1 MSKNIFLSFVF
12 HTLMIVLTALSLP
25 FMMRDPIDLP
35 PILSVELIQI
45 TDKTSIPFAA
55 RATET
60 LEKIKKKKEEKRVVS
75 QQAPPSERKK
85 EKPDR
90 IPMPDDLKKE
100 KKQIVKKKQNPKE
113 VKTEIRQ
120 ASEFEKKELFDPNQ
134 VAALIDKSKEETA
147 ETLKKNQKLTQSSV
161 KNSFK
166 NALTLSQEDAL
177 KAQIFGCWSLPL
189 GLPYQENL
197 MVRIKLKLK
206 PDGTVLK
213 SEILD
218 HARMNSPGQGFYKVL
233 AESALRAIRI
243 CQPLRVPPTGYEKW
257 KDLQLNFDANEMLKG

>member
-1 MSKNIFLSFVF
+1 MTRSIFLSLIF
-12 HTLMIVLTALSLP
+12 HAGMIVATALSLP
-25 FMMRDPIDLP
+25 FMMRAPIDLP
-35 PILSVELIQI
+35 PILSVDLIQI

-55 RATET
+55 KATEI
-60 LEKIKKKKEEKRVVS
+60 LEKIKKKTEEKRVVS
-75 QQAPPSERKK
+75 QQAPPTEKKK

-90 IPMPDDLKKE
+90 IPLPEDLDKE
-100 KKQIVKKKQNPKE
+100 KKKIIKKKQNPKE
-113 VKTEIRQ
+113 VKEEIRQ

-134 VAALIDKSKEETA
+134 IAALIDKSKEEVA
-147 ETLKKNQKLTQSSV
+147 ETLKKNKKLTQSNV
-161 KNSFK
+161 KTSFT
-166 NALTLSQEDAL
+166 NMLTLSQEDAL

-197 MVRIKLKLK
+197 LVRIRLRLK
-206 PDGTVLK
+206 PDGTVLR

-218 HARMNSPGQGFYKVL
+218 HARMNRPGQSFYKVL

-243 CQPLRVPPTGYEKW
+243 CQPLRVPPTGYDKW

>member
-1 MSKNIFLSFVF
+1 MSKSIFLSLVF

-25 FMMRDPIDLP
+25 FMMKNPIDLP

-55 RATET
+55 KATET
-60 LEKIKKKKEEKRVVS
+60 LEKIKEKEEEKRVVS
-75 QQAPPSERKK
+75 QQAPPSEKKK

-134 VAALIDKSKEETA
+134 IAALIDKSKEETS
-147 ETLKKNQKLTQSSV
+147 ETLRKNEKLTQSNV
-161 KNSFK
+161 KNSFT

-218 HARMNSPGQGFYKVL
+218 HARMNSPGQAFYKVL

-257 KDLQLNFDANEMLKG
+257 KDLQLNFDANDMLKG

>member
-1 MSKNIFLSFVF
+1 MTRSIFLSLVF
-12 HTLMIVLTALSLP
+12 HSVMIVLTAISLP
-25 FMMRDPIDLP
+25 FMLRAPVDLP

-55 RATET
+55 KAAKT
-60 LEKIKKKKEEKRVVS
+60 LEEIKKKKEERVVS
-75 QQAPPSERKK
+75 EQAPPAEKKK

-90 IPMPDDLKKE
+90 IPLPEDLNKE
-100 KKQIVKKKQNPKE
+100 KKKIVKKKQNPEE
-113 VKTEIRQ
+113 VKEQIRQ
-120 ASEFEKKELFDPNQ
+120 VSEFEKKEIFDPNQ
-134 VAALIDKSKEETA
+134 IAALIDKSKENTA
-147 ETLKKNQKLTQSSV
+147 ETLKKNKKLTQSNV
-161 KNSFK
+161 KTSFA

-177 KAQIFGCWSLPL
+177 RAQIFGCWSLPL

-197 MVRIKLKLK
+197 LVRIKLKLK
-206 PDGTVLK
+206 PDGTVLR

-218 HARMNSPGQGFYKVL
+218 HARMNQPGQGFYKVL

>member
-1 MSKNIFLSFVF
+1 MTRSIFLSLVF
-12 HTLMIVLTALSLP
+12 HSAMIVITALTLP
-25 FMMRDPIDLP
+25 FMKREPIDLP
-35 PILSVELIQI
+35 PILSVDLIQI
-45 TDKTSIPFAA
+45 TDTTSIPFAA
-55 RATET
+55 KAAKT
-60 LEKIKKKKEEKRVVS
+60 LEKIKKEEEKRVVS
-75 QQAPPSERKK
+75 EQAPPSEKKK

-90 IPMPDDLKKE
+90 IPLPEDLNKE
-100 KKQIVKKKQNPKE
+100 KKQIVKKKQNPEE
-113 VKTEIRQ
+113 VKEQIRQ

-134 VAALIDKSKEETA
+134 IAALIDKSKEEVA
-147 ETLKKNQKLTQSSV
+147 ETMKNNEKLTQSSI
-161 KNSFK
+161 KTSFA

-189 GLPYQENL
+189 GLPYQKNL
-197 MVRIKLKLK
+197 LVRIKLKLR

-218 HARMNSPGQGFYKVL
+218 HARMNQPGQGFYKVL

-257 KDLQLNFDANEMLKG
+257 KDLQLNFDANDMLEG